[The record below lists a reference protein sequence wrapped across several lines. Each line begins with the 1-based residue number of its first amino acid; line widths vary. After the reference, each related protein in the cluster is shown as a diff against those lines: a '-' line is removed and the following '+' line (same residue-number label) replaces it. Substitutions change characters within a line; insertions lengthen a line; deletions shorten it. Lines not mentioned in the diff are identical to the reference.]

1 MGTTLHKQCG
11 PLRRGRPRTAV
22 TPMFGD
28 GLAARHSWAF
38 LPETQ
43 SASYTSSFLLH
54 RMQCLLHKMI
64 HLLRG
69 VRLNEGQFQ
78 LPLCLDEFNHRLSEG
93 KKNRRT
99 VSAGRFRL
107 TRERTIGPFV
117 PASPFSGPFPSR
129 EPYQS
134 VQCPNLSLRSCTE
147 HPNAA
152 RDRLFRIKHVPTVC
166 SS

>member
-11 PLRRGRPRTAV
+11 PLRRGRPRAAV
-22 TPMFGD
+22 TQMFGD
-28 GLAARHSWAF
+28 GLAVRHSWAF

-78 LPLCLDEFNHRLSEG
+78 LPLCLDGFNHRLSEG

-117 PASPFSGPFPSR
+117 PAAPLSGPCSAPS
-129 EPYQS
+129 S
-134 VQCPNLSLRSCTE
+134 HSGAVLSIPMLLMTG
-147 HPNAA
+147 
-152 RDRLFRIKHVPTVC
+152 C
-166 SS
+166 SA

>member
-1 MGTTLHKQCG
+1 MNTEHDHLQRGPQSGAGMGTTLHKQCG

-22 TPMFGD
+22 TQMFGD

-78 LPLCLDEFNHRLSEG
+78 LPLCLDGFNHRLSEG
-93 KKNRRT
+93 KKIGEQCQQ
-99 VSAGRFRL
+99 AGSDSLGNARL
-107 TRERTIGPFV
+107 APLCQQHPSVARAV
-117 PASPFSGPFPSR
+117 PQALAP
-129 EPYQS
+129 EL
-134 VQCPNLSLRSCTE
+134 C
-147 HPNAA
+147 
-152 RDRLFRIKHVPTVC
+152 
-166 SS
+166 